1 MQLNLEKC
9 SIEVLDRHHNRRG
22 FRCGIDELD
31 YYIGKVAR
39 QHAEKGISRTH
50 VLVCDENKTVI
61 VGFYTLAPCEVEGS
75 ILDDPRARRL
85 PEHPIP
91 ACKLGRLAVATEFQE
106 QGLGELLLMDAMSSF
121 LDAAEKIG
129 MIGLFVDAISEKAAG
144 FYEHYGF
151 VRCSDDPLQLF
162 IPIQDIKAALGRD

>member
-1 MQLNLEKC
+1 MTSSCTGSIIDPESHWDTEHPTKC
-9 SIEVLDRHHNRRG
+9 SSTPKLNSLELHLEV
-22 FRCGIDELD
+22 ES
-31 YYIGKVAR
+31 A
-39 QHAEKGISRTH
+39 GISRTH

-61 VGFYTLAPCEVEGS
+61 VGFYTLAPCEVKGS
-75 ILDDPRARRL
+75 ILDDSRARKL

-91 ACKLGRLAVATEFQE
+91 ACKLGRLAVATEFQKK
-106 QGLGELLLMDAMSSF
+106 GLGELLLMDAMSSF
-121 LDAAEKIG
+121 LDAAEKVG

-151 VRCSDDPLQLF
+151 VHCNDDPLHLF